1 MNIILLEPADWLD
14 NDRVALTGRRF
25 QHINNVLAIKCGDT
39 VRVGLI
45 NGKLGNGVIECI
57 DNNTVTLSVT
67 LSKNPV
73 PRHPYHIILA
83 LPRPKMLRRVLR
95 TAAEFGVEALHL
107 IHSYRVEKSY
117 WQSPLLNQDNI
128 ENSLRAG
135 LERSGDTQLPI
146 VQLHR
151 RFRPFVEDVLPNL
164 LTDRKGF
171 IAHPGEYPKL
181 VTGSGAAS
189 TVMIGPEG
197 GFIPFELTL
206 AMDNGLQPCTLGRRI
221 LSVDTAIT
229 TVLAQELH

>member
-1 MNIILLEPADWLD
+1 MNIVLLELADWLD
-14 NDRVALTGRRF
+14 NGQVVLTDLRF
-25 QHINNVLAIKCGDT
+25 QHLNQVLAVKTGDN

-45 NGKLGNGVIECI
+45 NGKLGNGIVEHI
-57 DNNTVTLSVT
+57 DKVSVTLAVTLSRD
-67 LSKNPV
+67 PV

-95 TAAEFGVEALHL
+95 TAAEFGVKSLHL

-117 WQSPLLNQDNI
+117 WQSPQLNQNNI

-146 VQLHR
+146 VQFHR
-151 RFRPFVEDVLPNL
+151 RFRPFVEDILPSL
-164 LTDRKGF
+164 LTGRQGF
-171 IAHPGEYPKL
+171 IAHLGAHPLL
-181 VTGSGAAS
+181 VAGSGKPS

-197 GFIPFELTL
+197 GFIPFELAL
-206 AMDNGLQPCTLGRRI
+206 AMDNGLQPCTLGSRI

>member
-25 QHINNVLAIKCGDT
+25 QHLNNVLAIKCGDT

-146 VQLHR
+146 VRLHR

>member
-1 MNIILLEPADWLD
+1 MNIILLEPADWLV

-25 QHINNVLAIKCGDT
+25 QHLNNVLAIKCGDT

-95 TAAEFGVEALHL
+95 TAAEFGVDTLHL

-164 LTDRKGF
+164 LADRKGF

-197 GFIPFELTL
+197 GFIPFELAL

>member
-25 QHINNVLAIKCGDT
+25 QHLNNVLAIKCGDT

-164 LTDRKGF
+164 LADRKGF

-197 GFIPFELTL
+197 GFIPFELAL

>member
-25 QHINNVLAIKCGDT
+25 QHLNNVLAIKCGDT

-73 PRHPYHIILA
+73 PRHPNHIILA

>member
-25 QHINNVLAIKCGDT
+25 QHLNNVLAIKCGDT

-95 TAAEFGVEALHL
+95 TAAEFGVDTLHL

-164 LTDRKGF
+164 LADRKGF

-197 GFIPFELTL
+197 GFIPFELAL

>member
-25 QHINNVLAIKCGDT
+25 QHLNNVLAIKCGDT

-45 NGKLGNGVIECI
+45 NGKRGNGVIECI

-95 TAAEFGVEALHL
+95 TAAEFGVDTLHL

-164 LTDRKGF
+164 LADRKGF

-197 GFIPFELTL
+197 GFIPFELAL

>member
-25 QHINNVLAIKCGDT
+25 QHLNNVLAIKCGDT

-95 TAAEFGVEALHL
+95 TAAEFGVDTLHL

-164 LTDRKGF
+164 LTDRKA
-171 IAHPGEYPKL
+171 IL
-181 VTGSGAAS
+181 
-189 TVMIGPEG
+189 
-197 GFIPFELTL
+197 
-206 AMDNGLQPCTLGRRI
+206 GLY
-221 LSVDTAIT
+221 LS
-229 TVLAQELH
+229 